1 MWITV
6 STLNVNVMFIPNRF
20 IELKSQGVVLDNV
33 TYNVYPLFCDKIPD
47 LDTPTHLSECMFEN
61 LSEVDELKIRI
72 YELEKQLEDFHLFH
86 IQKVGV

>member
-1 MWITV
+1 
-6 STLNVNVMFIPNRF
+6 MFIPNRF

-47 LDTPTHLSECMFEN
+47 LDNPTHLSECMFEN

-72 YELEKQLEDFHLFH
+72 CELEKQLEDFHLFH